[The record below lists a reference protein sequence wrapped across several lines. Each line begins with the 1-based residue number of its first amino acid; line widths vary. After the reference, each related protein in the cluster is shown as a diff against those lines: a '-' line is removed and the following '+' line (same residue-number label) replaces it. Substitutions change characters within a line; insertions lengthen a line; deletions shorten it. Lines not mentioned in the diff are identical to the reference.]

1 MKGWTRDQAVDYMR
15 SHTLLPPGVLQ
26 GEIDRY
32 ISWPGQAPSYL
43 IGRSEIMR
51 LREYARSALGPRF
64 NIRVFHD
71 QVLEYGTVPLALL
84 RTRIERWVA
93 TSGGAG

>member
-1 MKGWTRDQAVDYMR
+1 M
-15 SHTLLPPGVLQ
+15 
-26 GEIDRY
+26 
-32 ISWPGQAPSYL
+32 

-51 LREYARSALGPRF
+51 LRDNARTSLGTRF
-64 NIRVFHD
+64 DIRAFHD

-93 TSGGAG
+93 TTGGTTR